1 MTDEEIKNV
10 EVRQPPTAQGNDWE
24 ILETELSALIA
35 DEKSGLADL
44 AKFGKNL
51 SSGKEDK
58 ATKPLTKQHLHQI
71 KADLQNGGLIDF
83 EGGKRNEQIFGF
95 EVIGND
101 IKPTL
106 TPHGDVI
113 IPVNFWFNNQRRTK
127 LLVLH
132 ITDNNGT
139 NRYQLPNGANRY
151 EIEISKEQFV
161 YELMHDETGF
171 HLKLLT

>member
-1 MTDEEIKNV
+1 MTDEAINNV
-10 EVRQPPTAQGNDWE
+10 EVRQAPTSQGNDRD

-35 DEKSGLADL
+35 DEKNSALADL
-44 AKFGKNL
+44 AKFSKNL
-51 SSGKEDK
+51 SKDQGNKLSHK
-58 ATKPLTKQHLHQI
+58 HVHQI

-113 IPVNFWFNNQRRTK
+113 IPINFRFNNQRRTK

-132 ITDNNGT
+132 IKDNNGK
-139 NRYQLPNGANRY
+139 NEYQLPTGENRY
-151 EIEISKEQFV
+151 EIEISKEQFT
-161 YELMHDETGF
+161 YELIHDVDGF
-171 HLKLLT
+171 HLKLVK